1 MEITGANTHDK
12 TVALATLDSIVV
24 ERPEKVVYRL
34 HHLCLDKG
42 YDYADVIEGV
52 EERDYHLHLAKSKA
66 DNDARR
72 GPKKHPARRWV
83 VERTH
88 AWHNRFRRLLV
99 RWEKKSTHYEAFI
112 HVASVLSIRTVEIIF
127 VASIRWNTSP
137 LGRAGN
143 SATADQRHVLDRALG
158 YLPAECCCLLA
169 DREFIGGAWLRH
181 LLEREVD
188 FVIRLRCN
196 HTIKRADGRTLS
208 LARSTRNQAKGT
220 TRVYE
225 QVQLY
230 EGDNTVSVHL
240 ICHRAA
246 NGQRVFLATTRT
258 DFDNVVALYKQRWAA
273 ETAFGFL
280 KSKGFDL
287 EATRL
292 RAPQRV
298 LRLVGLL
305 ALGLLWTLCVGEH
318 LHQQKPLPNKKHG
331 YPAHSLFRRGLDAIQ
346 HCIAQQKQ
354 NTTARLYNIIRL
366 LVSCS

>member
-1 MEITGANTHDK
+1 MNGMNSLKKGLRQVACLMSRYQ
-12 TVALATLDSIVV
+12 VALLPRMLCALLQTRSVNLHRWAAVLAGSAQMASHYRCLQRFLSGTWSPQVATHLIVQQLVKPGKPILLTLD
-24 ERPEKVVYRL
+24 RTHWQYGQT
-34 HHLCLDKG
+34 HHNLLCLG
-42 YDYADVIEGV
+42 
-52 EERDYHLHLAKSKA
+52 
-66 DNDARR
+66 
-72 GPKKHPARRWV
+72 
-83 VERTH
+83 
-88 AWHNRFRRLLV
+88 LV
-99 RWEKKSTHYEAFI
+99 HQRVSIPLEY
-112 HVASVLSIRTVEIIF
+112 VA
-127 VASIRWNTSP
+127 

-143 SATADQRHVLDRALG
+143 SATSDQIHVLDRALG
-158 YLPAECCCLLA
+158 YLSAGRCCLLA
-169 DREFIGGAWLRH
+169 DREFIGGVWLGH

-188 FVIRLRCN
+188 FVIRLRSN
-196 HTIKRADGRTLS
+196 HTIKRADGRALS

-230 EGDNTVSVHL
+230 EGSNSVFVHL

-258 DFDNVVALYKQRWAA
+258 DFDTVVALYKQRWAA

-346 HCIAQQKQ
+346 HRIAQTKQ
-354 NTTARLYNIIRL
+354 NTTSRLYNIIRL